1 MKTKLLLTLCFTFA
15 AALSAPAQSTGPTL
29 NALKPGSP
37 APELKFT
44 HLLQAPAGVKVDWAS
59 LHGRAVVLEFWATWC
74 VPCVADIPVLN
85 SLQASLDPS
94 KVQFISIDDEDA
106 AVVQLF
112 LKKRQM
118 SGWLGFENSG
128 TLLREYGVIGIPAT
142 IVIDPNGRIVS
153 TTFTA
158 RTLSKEQLL
167 AVAGGNAGRLDV
179 VQPAK
184 ADPSL
189 ANGRDVSTKKNETQG
204 ESRTDDADL
213 ALLEIVLSKG
223 GEGGSRNQFEGPG
236 HFDLTNLTPVGLLHN
251 ALDIPE
257 SRISIPPELL
267 RKKYNL
273 HVDAPQLDQ
282 KLFTQ
287 AVEAAIAAG
296 LGVHITH
303 HIAQAHSYVLIAKPG
318 AKDHFSESSS
328 GYAIYQPKIQTLTCR
343 SANATKIAAALEQI
357 LGMPVIN
364 ETGLIGQATSSFMIP
379 PKDLGSANEALGK
392 ELGLTLVPAERQI
405 DTLTLAP

>member
-1 MKTKLLLTLCFTFA
+1 MKLKLLLALSFTSA
-15 AALSAPAQSTGPTL
+15 AALSAPAQSTEPTL

-44 HLLQAPAGVKVDWAS
+44 HLLQAPAGAKVDWAS
-59 LHGRAVVLEFWATWC
+59 LHGKAVVLEFWATWC
-74 VPCVADIPVLN
+74 VPCVADIPALN

-106 AVVQLF
+106 AVVRLF
-112 LKKRQM
+112 LKKIQV

-128 TLLREYGVIGIPAT
+128 TLLREYGVTGIPAT

-153 TTFTA
+153 TTFTPT
-158 RTLSKEQLL
+158 TLSKEQLL
-167 AVAGGNAGRLDV
+167 AVAGGNEGRLDV

-184 ADPSL
+184 ADL
-189 ANGRDVSTKKNETQG
+189 STKENETQA

-236 HFDLTNLTPVGLLHN
+236 HFDLTNLTPVGLLHS

-257 SRISIPPELL
+257 SRISSPPELL
-267 RKKYNL
+267 RKRYNL
-273 HVDAPQLDQ
+273 HVNAPQLDQ
-282 KLFTQ
+282 NLFFQ

-296 LGVHITH
+296 VGVHITH
-303 HIAQAHSYVLIAKPG
+303 HIAQTHSYVLTAKPG

-328 GYAIYQPKIQTLTCR
+328 GYAVYQPKIQTLTCR

-357 LGMPVIN
+357 LAMPVVN
-364 ETGLIGQATSSFMIP
+364 ETSLKGQATSSLKIL
-379 PKDLGSANEALGK
+379 PKDLASANEALGK
-392 ELGLTLVPAERQI
+392 ELGLTLVPAERPI